1 MEIQFLLMN
10 SNHYSLRD
18 FNHFASNL
26 MFSINAALLSY
37 LSTGVRPVL
46 LTMIDVCL
54 NEQHLFIP
62 LSKGCY
68 SKLAVGV
75 LIECIRC
82 QVMYSKFMG

>member
-10 SNHYSLRD
+10 SSHYSLRD

-37 LSTGVRPVL
+37 LSTGVRLVM
-46 LTMIDVCL
+46 LTMIDVCP
-54 NEQHLFIP
+54 NEQHLFIS

-68 SKLAVGV
+68 YKIGCRRSN
-75 LIECIRC
+75 
-82 QVMYSKFMG
+82 